1 MELLKV
7 ENLSFTYPGQD
18 KPALRQVS
26 FTVNSGE
33 FVVLC
38 GESGCGKTTLLR
50 LLKRELAPHG
60 ERTGEI
66 SYLGCP
72 QQELDER
79 TAACEIGFVMQNPE
93 NQIVMDKVWHELA
106 FGLENMGFPSKR
118 YAGELGRWPVFSA
131 STNGSERRLTICLA
145 DRSSF

>member
-60 ERTGEI
+60 E
-66 SYLGCP
+66 
-72 QQELDER
+72 
-79 TAACEIGFVMQNPE
+79 
-93 NQIVMDKVWHELA
+93 
-106 FGLENMGFPSKR
+106 
-118 YAGELGRWPVFSA
+118 
-131 STNGSERRLTICLA
+131 
-145 DRSSF
+145 